1 VFLGVEPP
9 RASIPTTE
17 EQWQELRFAVQDT
30 MAFVAFANGAHFW
43 ETIKE
48 ATATAK
54 YIGSQAKESQSTLVR
69 DLAGAGGTKHEKLNP
84 SDPAAF
90 EKAVLDTIAEASK
103 IVADTAADE
112 LDAFKAF
119 VIGVA
124 QAAAVSSGAVDDD
137 EQTAI
142 DKIKGALV

>member
-1 VFLGVEPP
+1 MATKADF
-9 RASIPTTE
+9 TD
-17 EQWQELRFAVQDT
+17 EQWLELRFAVQDT

-54 YIGSQAKESQSTLVR
+54 YIGSQVRESPSTLVR

-84 SDPAAF
+84 SDAAEF
-90 EKAVLDTIAEASK
+90 ERAVLDTVASASK

-112 LDAFKAF
+112 LDAFKGF
-119 VIGVA
+119 VLGVA
-124 QAAAVSSGAVDDD
+124 AAAAESSGAVDDK
-137 EQTAI
+137 EQAAI
-142 DKIKGALV
+142 EKIKSALV

>member
-1 VFLGVEPP
+1 MATKSDF
-9 RASIPTTE
+9 TE

-54 YIGSQAKESQSTLVR
+54 YIGSQVKESQSTLVR
-69 DLAGAGGTKHEKLNP
+69 DLASAGGTKHEKLNP
-84 SDPAAF
+84 SDAAEF
-90 EKAVLDTIAEASK
+90 EKAVLETLADASK

-112 LDAFKAF
+112 LDAFKGY
-119 VIGVA
+119 ILGVA
-124 QAAAVSSGAVDDD
+124 QAAAESSGAVDDK
-137 EQTAI
+137 EQVAI
-142 DKIKGALV
+142 DKIKSALV

>member
-1 VFLGVEPP
+1 MATKTDF
-9 RASIPTTE
+9 TE

-54 YIGSQAKESQSTLVR
+54 FIGSQVKGSSSTLVR
-69 DLAGAGGTKHEKLNP
+69 DLAGSGGTKHEKLNP

-90 EKAVLDTIAEASK
+90 EGAVLETLAQASK
-103 IVADTAADE
+103 IVADTAPDE
-112 LDAFKAF
+112 LDAFKAYI
-119 VIGVA
+119 VGVA
-124 QAAAVSSGAVDDD
+124 QAAAESSGAVDDS
-137 EQTAI
+137 EQGAI

>member
-1 VFLGVEPP
+1 MATKTDF
-9 RASIPTTE
+9 TD
-17 EQWQELRFAVQDT
+17 EQWQELRFAVQDA

-48 ATATAK
+48 ATSTAK
-54 YIGSQAKESQSTLVR
+54 FIGSQVKESQSTLVR

-84 SDPAAF
+84 SDPVAF
-90 EKAVLDTIAEASK
+90 EKSVMDTLADASK
-103 IVADTAADE
+103 IVADTAPDE
-112 LDAFKAF
+112 LDAFKGF

-124 QAAAVSSGAVDDD
+124 QAAAEASGAVDEK
-137 EQTAI
+137 EQAAI

>member
-1 VFLGVEPP
+1 MATKTDF
-9 RASIPTTE
+9 TD

-48 ATATAK
+48 ATVTAK
-54 YIGSQAKESQSTLVR
+54 YIGSQVKESQSTLVR

-84 SDPAAF
+84 SDPVAF
-90 EKAVLDTIAEASK
+90 EKSVMDTLADASK
-103 IVADTAADE
+103 IVADTAPDE
-112 LDAFKAF
+112 LDAFKGF

-124 QAAAVSSGAVDDD
+124 QAAAEASGAVDEK
-137 EQTAI
+137 EQAAI